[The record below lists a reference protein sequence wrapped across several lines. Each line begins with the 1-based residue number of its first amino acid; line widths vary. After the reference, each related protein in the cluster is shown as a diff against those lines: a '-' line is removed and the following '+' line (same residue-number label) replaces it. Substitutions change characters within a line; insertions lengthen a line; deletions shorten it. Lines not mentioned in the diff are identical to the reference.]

1 MADSAKRENL
11 WLNLGLNV
19 VLPALILSKG
29 QGALERIF
37 GLEAGAVNPLAIFLI
52 ALAFPFFYGVLD
64 LAKRKKWNIFSI
76 FGVLNVLLTGTVG
89 LFELSREWI
98 IAKEAGIPAILGFC
112 VLLSAF
118 TSKPLARVLI
128 YNDALL
134 DVKML
139 DQVLDKKNATL
150 EFAKSLRVSTF
161 LIAASFFV
169 SALIQFFL
177 ASSIFTGKTSGAE
190 FNAQV
195 GKMTWVSYIAVLGP
209 CMIISIAALLKIF
222 KDLKRLTG
230 LSLEDSL
237 AEQLRQKPGEQ

>member
-1 MADSAKRENL
+1 MPPAQKKESF

-29 QGALERIF
+29 QSALENALK
-37 GLEAGAVNPLAIFLI
+37 LEPDSIPPLAIFCV
-52 ALAFPFFYGVLD
+52 ALAFPFFYGILD
-64 LAKRKKWNIFSI
+64 LIKRKKWNIFSI
-76 FGVLNVLLTGTVG
+76 FGVLNVFLTGTVG

-98 IAKEAGIPAILGFC
+98 IAKEAGIPAILGLL
-112 VLLSAF
+112 VLGSAY

-139 DQVLDKKNATL
+139 DDVLEKKGAKT
-150 EFAKSLRVSTF
+150 EFQKSLKASTI

-177 ASSIFTGKTSGAE
+177 AASIFTGKTSGSE
-190 FNAQV
+190 FNEQV

-209 CMIISIAALLKIF
+209 CMIISILALLKIF

-230 LSLEDSL
+230 LSLEESL
-237 AEQLRQKPGEQ
+237 AEELRPKGGAQ